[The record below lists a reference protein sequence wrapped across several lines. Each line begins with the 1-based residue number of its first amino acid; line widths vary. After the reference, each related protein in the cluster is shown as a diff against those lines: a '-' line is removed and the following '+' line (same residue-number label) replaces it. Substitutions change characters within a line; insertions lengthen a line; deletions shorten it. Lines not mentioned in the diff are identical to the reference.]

1 MTRLTY
7 DIMDTAKTVIITGIE
22 TYDEAKYLA
31 KKYDAQIKEHYTP
44 IREAKPPK
52 KNHKISEE
60 WLARHPEMR

>member
-7 DIMDTAKTVIITGIE
+7 DIVDFENNTLKTGIE
-22 TYDEAKYLA
+22 TYSEAKQA
-31 KKYDAQIKEHYTP
+31 AEKYSAQIKEHYTP
-44 IREAKPPK
+44 IRETKPPK